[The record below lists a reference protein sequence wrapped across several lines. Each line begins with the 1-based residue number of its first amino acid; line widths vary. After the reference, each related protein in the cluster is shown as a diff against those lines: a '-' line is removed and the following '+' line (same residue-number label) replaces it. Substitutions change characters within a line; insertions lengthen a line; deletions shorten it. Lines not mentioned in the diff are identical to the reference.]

1 MYECREIQRVMWTDG
16 PEAVAQSHLAHL
28 DSCGACRAEA
38 RRAGDLLAALA
49 GMGARMI
56 APPEDLEADLIAVST
71 KTRMG
76 RAREVVS
83 HPKFWRGAAVGAAAA
98 AAAATAAF
106 GLIAARRAARPE
118 VA

>member
-1 MYECREIQRVMWTDG
+1 MWTDG
-16 PEAVAQSHLAHL
+16 PDAVSGAHL
-28 DSCGACRAEA
+28 DGCLACRAEA

-49 GMGARMI
+49 GMGARMV
-56 APPEDLEADLIAVST
+56 APTEDLEAELIAAA
-71 KTRMG
+71 TRTRIG

-106 GLIAARRAARPE
+106 GLIAAKRAARPE